1 MSTIKDIHL
10 PFRDAWRG
18 ASFRGA
24 AFFCEANAKDNGRR
38 VVVHEFPKSDDPFS
52 EDMGRR
58 ARSFTIR
65 GYCIT
70 AVKSMGGAYNRDY
83 RTPRDALISA
93 LEQQGA
99 GPLILPTYTQSEQVM
114 CTRYRVSEEEKLGGY
129 CVFDMEF
136 AEAGS
141 QPNQAS
147 NSTSATGAMVTSAV
161 ANVRQMSI
169 AVVNGQIR
177 SPQ

>member
-10 PFRDAWRG
+10 PFRDAWQG

-24 AFFCEANAKDNGRR
+24 AFFCEANARDNGRR
-38 VVVHEFPKSDDPFS
+38 VVVHEFPKKDDPFS

-58 ARSFTIR
+58 AFSFTIR

-70 AVKSMGGAYNRDY
+70 AIKSMGGAYNKDY
-83 RTPRDALISA
+83 RTPRNALISA

-99 GPLILPTYTQSEQVM
+99 GTLILPTGLAGLQVM

-136 AEAGS
+136 AEAGQ
-141 QPNQAS
+141 QPN
-147 NSTSATGAMVTSAV
+147 SATMSSQATSQNVGAASTNLQSA
-161 ANVRQMSI
+161 AI
-169 AVVNGQIR
+169 AGLNKAA
-177 SPQ
+177 